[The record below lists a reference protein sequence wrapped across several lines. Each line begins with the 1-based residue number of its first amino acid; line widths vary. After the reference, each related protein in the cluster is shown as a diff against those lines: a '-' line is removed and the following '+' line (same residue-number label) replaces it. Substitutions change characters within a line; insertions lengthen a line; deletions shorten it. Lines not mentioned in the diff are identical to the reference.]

1 MRNLARDYRPLT
13 MFVAGSLFA
22 LTVVGGVAL
31 AQNDIIEAC
40 VKDNGEMRIVDTA
53 EDCKDNETSL
63 SWNVTG
69 PTGLQGPQGPEG
81 PAGPPGPTGGL
92 SGYEIVESHPATSD
106 INPGQVGT
114 VSAYCP
120 EGKVVTGG
128 GYSDHSASLQII
140 SGYPVEGAWVVR
152 AFQDSTVP
160 GSIRVWAVCVD
171 GE

>member
-1 MRNLARDYRPLT
+1 MRNLARDYRPLI
-13 MFVAGSLFA
+13 MFVAGSLFT

-31 AQNDIIEAC
+31 AQNDTIEAC
-40 VKDNGEMRIVDTA
+40 VKSNGEVRIVDTA
-53 EDCKDNETSL
+53 AECKDNETPL

-69 PTGLQGPQGPEG
+69 PTGPQGPQGPEG
-81 PAGPPGPTGGL
+81 PAGPPSPTGGL

-106 INPGQVGT
+106 INPGPGT
-114 VSAYCP
+114 VKALCS

-128 GYSDHSASLQII
+128 GYSDSSASLEVT
-140 SGYPVEGAWVVR
+140 SSYPVEGAWVVR
-152 AFQDSTVP
+152 AFQDATVP